1 MTIQTKPAY
10 NTGNVDKDNA
20 VTVEEHSPYVKV
32 GGAAGYRPGTI
43 IPHVGGSTRLEEATK
58 FNGALRAEI
67 VSYGSENFRQIMP
80 PVTINTGELPKLDK
94 LVASAIA
101 GEPVQVPQ
109 EVTPM
114 QVQPVATDS
123 SQNSLAHHVGTQEQK
138 TSHDASVAGV
148 SAEQLMAM
156 LVQML
161 QPKITPSTVMQPQ
174 PQWPRQQPEHTAV
187 EPYPMPPMPAEFRPP
202 TPAYPL
208 PPPQRQTG
216 PLPTPRPPFV
226 PVDSQAQIDAFRSLG
241 IPNLLPTPQPPKTR
255 VDFIADQSRSV
266 IAFSHSAY
274 YHWVAVAGSVLLL
287 IADTRFD
294 YPYWAPNDMGDNI
307 FQVTVVGSEGQTPQ
321 TYDCRLCG
329 AEFMFGHFRF
339 FMLLVAPA
347 MGTY

>member
-80 PVTINTGELPKLDK
+80 PVAINTGELPKLDK

-101 GEPVQVPQ
+101 GEPVQVTQ
-109 EVTPM
+109 EVTPT

-123 SQNSLAHHVGTQEQK
+123 SQNSTAHNAATQEQK
-138 TSHDASVAGV
+138 TSHAASVAGI
-148 SAEQLMAM
+148 SAEQLMSM
-156 LVQML
+156 LAQML
-161 QPKITPSTVMQPQ
+161 QPTVTTPTVMQPQ
-174 PQWPRQQPEHTAV
+174 PQWPQQSQRPMHPAV
-187 EPYPMPPMPAEFRPP
+187 DQLMPP

-208 PPPQRQTG
+208 PPPQRQTT
-216 PLPTPRPPFV
+216 PMPTPRPPFV
-226 PVDSQAQIDAFRSLG
+226 SVDSQTQLDAFRSLG
-241 IPNLLPTPQPPKTR
+241 IPNLLPTPMPPKTR
-255 VDFIADQSRSV
+255 VDFVADQSRSA

-294 YPYWAPNDMGDNI
+294 YPYWPPNDMGDNI

-339 FMLLVAPA
+339 FMLLVAPVI
-347 MGTY
+347 GSY